1 MRYYLWDKK
10 SDVAGLSAEVILRS
24 CAYLLNEDV
33 IVFTSDLNEFIEMD
47 TISRYKMIFS
57 IDSDDLDEIAKSM
70 IEKKRKFDTRFN
82 PDGLVNINIEHGN
95 LNNLEPDINNES
107 KFEEE
112 YKEPNY
118 KLITTDITKDGID
131 KSEMTIT
138 LNHVCFEEYDLI
150 EELEIMEYFRDSVS
164 QLLDKISDAE
174 NDNDVILVE
183 LLRRELDCLYDDI
196 YDYQDANNVRIR
208 AKEIYEFDNIL
219 MVLCETGQIMFIT
232 KEVIDSMRVNT
243 VNYKKH
249 KINDEGTENIQQK
262 NVVINLLK
270 DTNELIERGKY
281 VYVIE
286 L

>member
-1 MRYYLWDKK
+1 MRYYLWNKK

-57 IDSDDLDEIAKSM
+57 IDSDDLDEIAKSI
-70 IEKKRKFDTRFN
+70 IEKKRKFDSRFN

-95 LNNLEPDINNES
+95 LNNLEPDINNET

-174 NDNDVILVE
+174 NDKDDILVE

-196 YDYQDANNVRIR
+196 YNYQDANNVRIR

-219 MVLCETGQIMFIT
+219 MVFCETGQIMFIT

-243 VNYKKH
+243 VSYKKH
-249 KINDEGTENIQQK
+249 KINDEGTETVQQK
-262 NVVINLLK
+262 NVVINLLEE
-270 DTNELIERGKY
+270 TNELIERGKY
-281 VYVIE
+281 VYVVE
-286 L
+286 F